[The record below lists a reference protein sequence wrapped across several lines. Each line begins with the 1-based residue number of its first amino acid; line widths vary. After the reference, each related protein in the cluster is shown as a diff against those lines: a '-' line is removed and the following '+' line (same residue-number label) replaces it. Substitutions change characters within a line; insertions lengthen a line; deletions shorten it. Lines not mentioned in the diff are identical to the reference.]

1 MMIKSSNDDRI
12 IRSDVKMGDSKKYV
26 IIGAG
31 IAGISAAEEL
41 LRLDPAG
48 DVTIISDEDFYY
60 RAALSEYFQGKIERN
75 EVFGKPEGW
84 FESMGIDLIRGAV
97 QSIDTGSQIITY
109 NESDSV
115 PYDKLLIA
123 TGASALTM
131 PWPGLDLEGVCT
143 YRGLGCVDTFLR
155 EIEEGAKRVVI
166 LGGGILSFELIDNF
180 LHLGLEVTMLVR
192 GDRLLGLLFD
202 EDGAKIIE
210 DQLYARGVDVR
221 FNTEAESFQGI
232 NGNVTGLITKAG
244 ETIPCDLIAPAIGT
258 RANVGFLDGSGIEV
272 DRSVIVDGFLRT
284 STEDVYA
291 AGDCCAVRS
300 APGDRPVP
308 TRTWLTSALQ
318 GQAAAVNMT
327 GGDRPFQ
334 EGVMLNSSSVFESF
348 YAVLG
353 LFNPAEGSEH
363 TFSSWKFADGSY
375 MRWTIEKGRLAGAII
390 IDAMKYV
397 WPVRQ
402 LIESR
407 IDVTGLLESGIEDE
421 DLLAM
426 VPQEQ
431 QVLF

>member
-1 MMIKSSNDDRI
+1 ME
-12 IRSDVKMGDSKKYV
+12 DSKKYV

-41 LRLDPAG
+41 LKLDPAG
-48 DVTIISDEDFYY
+48 TITILSNEDFYY
-60 RAALSEYFQGKIERN
+60 RAALSEYFQGKIERS
-75 EVFGKPEGW
+75 EVLGKPDGW
-84 FESMGIDLIRGAV
+84 FESTGIDFIRGTV
-97 QSIDTGSQIITY
+97 KSIDTGSHRITY

-115 PYDKLLIA
+115 PYDRLLVA
-123 TGASALTM
+123 SGASAITM
-131 PWPGLDLEGVCT
+131 PWPGLELEGICT
-143 YRGLGCVDTFLR
+143 YRGLGCIDTFLH
-155 EIEEGAKRVVI
+155 EIEGGAKKAVVI
-166 LGGGILSFELIDNF
+166 GGGILSFELIDNF
-180 LHLGLEVTMLVR
+180 LHLGLEVTLLVR
-192 GDRLLGLLFD
+192 GDKLLGLLFD

-221 FNTEAESFQGI
+221 FNTEAESFEGA
-232 NGNVTGLITKAG
+232 GGRVTGLITKAG
-244 ETIPCDLIAPAIGT
+244 ETIPCDLIAPAIGI
-258 RANVGFLDGSGIEV
+258 RANVGFLDGIGVEV

-284 STEDVYA
+284 SVEDVYA
-291 AGDCCAVRS
+291 AGDCCAMR
-300 APGDRPVP
+300 AEPGSRPVP
-308 TRTWLTSALQ
+308 TRTWLTSAYQ
-318 GQAAAVNMT
+318 GAIAAVNMT
-327 GGDRPFQ
+327 GGDRPFS

-353 LFNPAEGSEH
+353 LFNPAEGSGY
-363 TFSSWKFADGSY
+363 TFRSWKFSDGSY
-375 MRWTIEKGRLAGAII
+375 MRWTIDKGRLAGAII

-407 IDVTGLLESGIEDE
+407 VDVTGLLESGIEDE

>member
-12 IRSDVKMGDSKKYV
+12 LRSEVKMGDSKKYV

-48 DVTIISDEDFYY
+48 DITIISDEDFYF

-84 FESMGIDLIRGAV
+84 FESAGIDFIRGTV
-97 QSIDTGSQIITY
+97 KSIDTGSQRITY

-155 EIEEGAKRVVI
+155 EIEEGAKRVVV

-180 LHLGLEVTMLVR
+180 LQLGLEVTMLVR

-258 RANVGFLDGSGIEV
+258 RADVKFLDGSGVEV
-272 DRSVIVDGFLRT
+272 ERSVIVDGFLRT
-284 STEDVYA
+284 SAEDVYA
-291 AGDCCAVRS
+291 AGDCCAMR
-300 APGDRPVP
+300 ADPGGRPVP

-327 GGDRPFQ
+327 GGDRPFS

-353 LFNPAEGSEH
+353 LFNPRNDSSY
-363 TFSSWKFADGSY
+363 TFRSWKFEDGSY
-375 MRWTIEKGRLAGAII
+375 MRWTIEKGRIAGAII

>member
-1 MMIKSSNDDRI
+1 MEDTT
-12 IRSDVKMGDSKKYV
+12 KYV

-31 IAGISAAEEL
+31 IAGISTAEEL

-48 DVTIISDEDFYY
+48 NITIISDEDYYY

-75 EVFGKPEGW
+75 EIFAKEDGW
-84 FESMGIDLIRGAV
+84 FESAGIDFIRGAV
-97 QSIDTGSQIITY
+97 TSVDTGARKITCDRS
-109 NESDSV
+109 ESV
-115 PYDKLLIA
+115 QYDKLLIA
-123 TGASALTM
+123 TGASALTT
-131 PWPGLDLEGVCT
+131 PWPGLELDGVCT
-143 YRGLGCVDTFLR
+143 YRGLGCVDTYLH
-155 EIEEGAKRVVI
+155 EIEEGAKKAVV

-180 LHLGLEVTMLVR
+180 LQLGLEVTLLVR
-192 GDRLLGLLFD
+192 GEGLLGLLFD

-221 FNTEAESFQGI
+221 FKTEADSFEGV
-232 NGNVTGLITKAG
+232 NGKVTGLVTKAG
-244 ETIPCDLIAPAIGT
+244 ETIPCDLIAPAIGI
-258 RANVGFLDGSGIEV
+258 RANVGFLEGSGIEV

-291 AGDCCAVRS
+291 AGDCCAVRA
-300 APGDRPVP
+300 APGDRSVP

-327 GGDRPFQ
+327 GGDRSFR
-334 EGVMLNSSSVFESF
+334 EGVIFNSSSVFESF

-353 LFNPAEGSEH
+353 LFNPAEGSGH
-363 TFSSWKFADGSY
+363 AFRSWKFADGSY

-407 IDVTGLLESGIEDE
+407 VDVTGLLESDIENA
-421 DLLAM
+421 DLLEL
-426 VPQEQ
+426 VPQGQ